1 MEDDSKKIVGAFLLG
16 GTIGA
21 LLAIL
26 YIPKSGRET
35 RKDISRAARR
45 VKRETVDLVDE
56 TIEGINDF
64 ASDVKDKVS
73 DIIEQGKELSDN
85 AKKEI
90 IKNLE
95 HGQRAIE
102 KQKKRIID
110 ALGL

>member
-26 YIPKSGRET
+26 YAPKSGRET

-64 ASDVKDKVS
+64 ASDIKDKVS

>member
-26 YIPKSGRET
+26 YAPKSGRET

>member
-1 MEDDSKKIVGAFLLG
+1 MEDGSKKIVGAFLLG
-16 GTIGA
+16 GTLGA

-26 YIPKSGRET
+26 YAPKAGRET

-45 VKRETVDLVDE
+45 VKRETVDLVED
-56 TIEGINDF
+56 TIDDINDF
-64 ASDVKDKVS
+64 ASDVKDRVS
-73 DIIEQGKELSDN
+73 DVIDRGKELSDN

-95 HGQRAIE
+95 HGQKVIE